1 MLGQTEG
8 ALVVIGNFDGVHR
21 GHEAVLRGA
30 VDESS
35 AAGLDVVLLTFF
47 PLPAVVLGRT
57 PPLLL
62 TRQERKRELV
72 GRISPA
78 IKVVEEH
85 FDLAYAGQ
93 SPEAFCERLRTQ
105 LSAERVVV
113 GSNFRFGKNRAGDL
127 AKLSEIGA
135 RIGFSARSESLR
147 GDETGPWSST
157 RARAALVRGDLEDV
171 QSVLGRPHMLSG
183 VVVHGKHL
191 GRTIGFPTCNL
202 ADVEEGLP
210 PLGIY
215 AVLVDLVDANGK
227 PRALA
232 HGAMSVGRNPT
243 TDGDNASIKAE
254 VYLLDFDGDL
264 YGARLRVH
272 VVERLRSEE
281 KFADLESLV
290 RQMHVDIA
298 RSRELLS
305 GFPIVANAPFG

>member
-1 MLGQTEG
+1 MSRQTEG

-30 VDESS
+30 VEESS

-62 TRQERKRELV
+62 TRQDRKRELV
-72 GRISPA
+72 ARISPA
-78 IKVVEEH
+78 IRVVEER
-85 FDLAYAGQ
+85 FDRTYAGQ
-93 SPEAFCERLRTQ
+93 SPDEFCERLRQ
-105 LSAERVVV
+105 LGAQRVVV
-113 GSNFRFGKNRAGDL
+113 GANFRFGKDRAGDL
-127 AKLSEIGA
+127 SKLSEIGA

-147 GDETGPWSST
+147 GDGTGPWSST
-157 RARAALVRGDLEDV
+157 RARAALVRGDLEDMR
-171 QSVLGRPHMLSG
+171 SVLGRPHMLSG

-202 ADVEEGLP
+202 AQVEEGLP

-215 AVLVDLVDANGK
+215 AVLVDRVDADGE

-232 HGAMSVGRNPT
+232 HGALSVGRNPT
-243 TDGDNASIKAE
+243 TDGEDASIKAE
-254 VYLLDFDGDL
+254 VYLLDLDADL

-272 VVERLRSEE
+272 VVARLRSEE
-281 KFADLESLV
+281 KFEDLAALI
-290 RQMHVDIA
+290 RQMHVDVA

-305 GFPIVANAPFG
+305 GFPVRPNVPFG